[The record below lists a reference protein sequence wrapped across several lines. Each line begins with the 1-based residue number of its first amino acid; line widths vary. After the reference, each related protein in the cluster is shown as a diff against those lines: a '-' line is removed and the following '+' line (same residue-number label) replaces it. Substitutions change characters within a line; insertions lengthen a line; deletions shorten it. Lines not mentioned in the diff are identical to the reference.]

1 MNYDYIII
9 GGGISGLYTIQE
21 LYRKNKSYRL
31 LILDDRTYWGGRLI
45 THKNP
50 SYEIGGA
57 RFHDNHPLL
66 LSLLRKYKCHKLP
79 ISSKSHFLHKTNH
92 DKIIPY
98 HNANETLEEIMKK
111 IIKQSKKVPKS
122 TLQKYTLKEWI
133 DTLYHDSLFTK
144 KIRDIFGYDSEI
156 TQMNAYDSLL
166 SFERDFLTSQ
176 FYVVK
181 EGFSELCHRMYTSHK
196 NHSNI
201 DFCLQRYVTHVKKG
215 THDTYE
221 VNCYHTKTKKE
232 YHYQGNHVIFATKA
246 NQLRQ
251 FSILK
256 PIFPCLS
263 CIYGAPLLRIYAK
276 YPLYKGKVWFDG
288 MPKIVTNA
296 ILRQIIPINPST
308 GLIMISYTDG
318 QDLDPFWKD
327 KRQKRLKEDKDIEKM
342 IHEHLTILFPHIV
355 IPKPNYF
362 KTHLWTIGCHHWK
375 KGCDSEKMAKRIQN
389 PLPRIHIVGEAFS
402 HKQAW
407 VEGALE
413 TVKNNI

>member
-1 MNYDYIII
+1 MW
-9 GGGISGLYTIQE
+9 SGQPRRCCE
-21 LYRKNKSYRL
+21 RWAGRNPGRVDWASRKPCRTRRSERRCVVHVL
-31 LILDDRTYWGGRLI
+31 L
-45 THKNP
+45 
-50 SYEIGGA
+50 
-57 RFHDNHPLL
+57 
-66 LSLLRKYKCHKLP
+66 
-79 ISSKSHFLHKTNH
+79 
-92 DKIIPY
+92 
-98 HNANETLEEIMKK
+98 
-111 IIKQSKKVPKS
+111 PK
-122 TLQKYTLKEWI
+122 
-133 DTLYHDSLFTK
+133 
-144 KIRDIFGYDSEI
+144 
-156 TQMNAYDSLL
+156 
-166 SFERDFLTSQ
+166 
-176 FYVVK
+176 
-181 EGFSELCHRMYTSHK
+181 
-196 NHSNI
+196 
-201 DFCLQRYVTHVKKG
+201 
-215 THDTYE
+215 
-221 VNCYHTKTKKE
+221 
-232 YHYQGNHVIFATKA
+232 
-246 NQLRQ
+246 LRQ